1 MLKILEFYVLLL
13 FTEGYYG
20 NQNFKKISAGEM
32 SNIFVYN
39 NLKVTAKMLKM
50 LKLMQYGCNT

>member
-20 NQNFKKISAGEM
+20 NQNLKKKISAGEM
-32 SNIFVYN
+32 SNIFF
-39 NLKVTAKMLKM
+39 T
-50 LKLMQYGCNT
+50 TI

>member
-1 MLKILEFYVLLL
+1 MFCFYLLKVTMATKI
-13 FTEGYYG
+13 
-20 NQNFKKISAGEM
+20 FKKISAGEM